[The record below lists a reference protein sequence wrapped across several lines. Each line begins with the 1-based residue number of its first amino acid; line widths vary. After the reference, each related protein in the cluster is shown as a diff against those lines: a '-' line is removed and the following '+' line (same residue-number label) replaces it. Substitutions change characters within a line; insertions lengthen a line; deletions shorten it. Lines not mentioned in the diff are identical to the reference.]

1 MKQSGSLQDPMRMTQ
16 TIDDFE
22 SALAEQVERERA
34 VAEHRV
40 RQATTRTR
48 RRHIAQQNRHGTLR
62 FVALVLTLLAT
73 AVLVTI
79 AMFQALYMVMG

>member
-1 MKQSGSLQDPMRMTQ
+1 MRMTQ

-22 SALAEQVERERA
+22 SALAEQLEHERQ

-40 RQATTRTR
+40 RQAAVRTR
-48 RRHIAQQNRHGTLR
+48 RRHIEKQHRHSTMR

-73 AVLVTI
+73 AILVTI

>member
-1 MKQSGSLQDPMRMTQ
+1 MRMTQ

-40 RQATTRTR
+40 RKATVRTR
-48 RRHIAQQNRHGTLR
+48 RRHIEQQNRRSTMR

-73 AVLVTI
+73 AILVTI

>member
-1 MKQSGSLQDPMRMTQ
+1 MRMSQ

-22 SALAEQVERERA
+22 SALAEQLEHERQ

-40 RQATTRTR
+40 RQATVRTR
-48 RRHIAQQNRHGTLR
+48 RRHIERQNRNSTMR
-62 FVALVLTLLAT
+62 FAALVLTLLAT
-73 AVLVTI
+73 AILVTI

>member
-1 MKQSGSLQDPMRMTQ
+1 MRMTQ

-22 SALAEQVERERA
+22 SALAEQLEHERQ

-40 RQATTRTR
+40 RQATVRTR
-48 RRHIAQQNRHGTLR
+48 RRHIERQNRNSTMR
-62 FVALVLTLLAT
+62 FAALVLTLLAT
-73 AVLVTI
+73 AILVTI

>member
-1 MKQSGSLQDPMRMTQ
+1 MRMTQ

-22 SALAEQVERERA
+22 SALAEQLEHERQ

-40 RQATTRTR
+40 RQATVRTR
-48 RRHIAQQNRHGTLR
+48 RRHIERQNRRSTMR
-62 FVALVLTLLAT
+62 FAALVLTLLAT
-73 AVLVTI
+73 AILVTI

>member
-1 MKQSGSLQDPMRMTQ
+1 MRMTQ

-22 SALAEQVERERA
+22 SALAEQVELERQ
-34 VAEHRV
+34 VAQHRV
-40 RQATTRTR
+40 RQATVRTR
-48 RRHIAQQNRHGTLR
+48 RRHIERQNRHSTMR

-73 AVLVTI
+73 AILVTI

>member
-1 MKQSGSLQDPMRMTQ
+1 MTQ

-22 SALAEQVERERA
+22 SALAEQARLERQL
-34 VAEHRV
+34 AEHRV
-40 RQATTRTR
+40 RQATVRTR
-48 RRHIAQQNRHGTLR
+48 RRHIEKQNRRSTMR

-79 AMFQALYMVMG
+79 AMFQALYLVMG

>member
-1 MKQSGSLQDPMRMTQ
+1 MRMTQ

-22 SALAEQVERERA
+22 SALAERVEHERV

-40 RQATTRTR
+40 RQATVRTR
-48 RRHIAQQNRHGTLR
+48 RRHLEKQNRRGTMR
-62 FVALVLTLLAT
+62 FAALVLTLLAT

-79 AMFQALYMVMG
+79 AMFQVLYMVMG